1 MQSFHLS
8 MSSCCKSIHCKRL
21 FFLKG
26 VKVKK
31 HKLHKK
37 PPTLSQLHR
46 NRKKINLLLFPSH
59 SNFYLLNPSVCVCS
73 VVHWLIYFWTIMD
86 ASCLLC
92 LCISLVFFF
101 FSCLAVSSFS
111 SCFFFFSPTVY
122 YARSCNLFVEIA
134 E

>member
-37 PPTLSQLHR
+37 PPTLSATPKQ
-46 NRKKINLLLFPSH
+46 KKINLLLFPSH

-92 LCISLVFFF
+92 LCISLVFFSF
-101 FSCLAVSSFS
+101 LVWRCPHFLPVSSFFLQLS
-111 SCFFFFSPTVY
+111 IMQEVAIY
-122 YARSCNLFVEIA
+122 L
-134 E
+134 